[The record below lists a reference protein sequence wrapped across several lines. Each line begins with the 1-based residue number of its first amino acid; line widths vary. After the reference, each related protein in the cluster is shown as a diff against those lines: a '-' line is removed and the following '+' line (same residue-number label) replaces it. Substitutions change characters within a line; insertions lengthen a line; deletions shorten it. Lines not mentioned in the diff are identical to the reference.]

1 MNVPTI
7 TMDREQARDA
17 YREYRAACRNN
28 PSEADR
34 VVMMGYKAMAQGR
47 AIIDLVQAMQA
58 GGLDEQGRPKLAVG
72 RASWEWI
79 GFDTLYR
86 RKVGGTVASFYKFP
100 DRHGAIAAYDFPI
113 GTFAGPT
120 VKLTVRPWRA
130 MVPTIPPSIRPA
142 SNLDQYHILWEAE
155 WQATPPRDPLL
166 LRKLNGNLYV
176 VLAVW
181 DLTELERA
189 VLGAVR
195 LRDQSR

>member
-7 TMDREQARDA
+7 TMDREAAKDA
-17 YREYRAACRNN
+17 YREYRQACRDN

-34 VVMMGYKAMAQGR
+34 VVMMGYKAMAKGR
-47 AIIDLVQAMQA
+47 AIIDLVQAMAA
-58 GGLDEQGRPKLAVG
+58 GGLDKQGRPKLAVG

-79 GFDTLYR
+79 EYR
-86 RKVGGTVASFYKFP
+86 CYFNGDVHFSRRPWSNYP
-100 DRHGAIAAYDFPI
+100 DYIIPP
-113 GTFAGPT
+113 GTFNADSIDR
-120 VKLTVRPWRA
+120 KKSWQA
-130 MVPTIPPSIRPA
+130 MVPAIPPSIRPA

-155 WQATPPRDPLL
+155 WQVVPPRDPLL

-195 LRDQSR
+195 LQSRPQ